1 MKKNSSTYCFSNS
14 GVNFTSLTHLNGR
27 SWQTLEC
34 KLTSQFTISYSLK
47 CISMWCCFYVYYL
60 TATFIDL
67 NLPKIPAVFKYV
79 LYGQI
84 KVTLTNIRVW
94 GPFGLRGETPHFFSH
109 NFFGRNLQAF
119 LEELCRNFYNFGDF
133 RVPPPPRLPH
143 TSMLTQRNGDI
154 YCIAVLKNLKILQ
167 VWNFFKSNTVFAKF
181 VYILCQEY
189 FLTSYLLY

>member
-94 GPFGLRGETPHFFSH
+94 GPFGLRGGDPTFFFPQ
-109 NFFGRNLQAF
+109 FFWQESASLFR
-119 LEELCRNFYNFGDF
+119 RNFAEISTILGISEC
-133 RVPPPPRLPH
+133 PLPSPASYIYAH
-143 TSMLTQRNGDI
+143 TEKWWHLLHCCFKEFEN
-154 YCIAVLKNLKILQ
+154 IASLKL
-167 VWNFFKSNTVFAKF
+167 F
-181 VYILCQEY
+181 
-189 FLTSYLLY
+189 

>member
-1 MKKNSSTYCFSNS
+1 MLFLCVLPDSYFHWSEFAKNTSCIQICLIRTDQSNS
-14 GVNFTSLTHLNGR
+14 HKHKGMG
-27 SWQTLEC
+27 
-34 KLTSQFTISYSLK
+34 TIWIK
-47 CISMWCCFYVYYL
+47 GGDP
-60 TATFIDL
+60 TF
-67 NLPKIPAVFKYV
+67 
-79 LYGQI
+79 
-84 KVTLTNIRVW
+84 
-94 GPFGLRGETPHFFSH
+94 FFPQ
-109 NFFGRNLQAF
+109 FFGRNLQAF